1 VIVLLCLE
9 SPSPGRASRAALDLA
24 CTLAGS
30 AKVIALS
37 AGGPAASASLELAR
51 ACASVARVIHLDDP
65 LLDKADFLTMGM
77 VLAEAARHLE
87 ASLVIAGERSDE
99 EGQGL
104 VPAALAHDLKAH
116 LISRV
121 DAVRVSATADAVE
134 VRVRAGGQIC
144 TIECPLPLVLTAPP
158 RAAGEARP
166 TASHPASIETL
177 PLTQLAIDAS
187 RLVPRP
193 DLLGSLAPAP
203 AESVREMTFEEAS
216 AALLRHR

>member
-1 VIVLLCLE
+1 
-9 SPSPGRASRAALDLA
+9 
-24 CTLAGS
+24 
-30 AKVIALS
+30 
-37 AGGPAASASLELAR
+37 
-51 ACASVARVIHLDDP
+51 
-65 LLDKADFLTMGM
+65 MGM

-144 TIECPLPLVLTAPP
+144 TIECPLPLVLTTPP

-166 TASHPASIETL
+166 TASHPGSIETL